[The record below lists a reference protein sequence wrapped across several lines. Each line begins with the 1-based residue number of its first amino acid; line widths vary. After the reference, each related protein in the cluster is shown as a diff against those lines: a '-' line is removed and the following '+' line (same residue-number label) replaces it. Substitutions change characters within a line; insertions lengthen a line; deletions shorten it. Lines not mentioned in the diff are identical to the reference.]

1 MTFSMVNAY
10 VAWGITWFIL
20 VIQLKIIRLFMVK
33 KMIGPSLLFRLYDEM
48 NPSRQKKTL
57 EISNYLGEL
66 T

>member
-10 VAWGITWFIL
+10 VAWDMTWFIL

-33 KMIGPSLLFRLYDEM
+33 KMIDPSLLFRLYDEM
-48 NPSRQKKTL
+48 TPSRQKQTL

>member
-10 VAWGITWFIL
+10 VAWDMTWFIL

-48 NPSRQKKTL
+48 TPSRQKETL

>member
-10 VAWGITWFIL
+10 VAWDMTWFIL

-33 KMIGPSLLFRLYDEM
+33 KMIDPSLLFRLYDEM
-48 NPSRQKKTL
+48 TPSRQKQTL
-57 EISNYLGEL
+57 EISNYLDEL

>member
-1 MTFSMVNAY
+1 MVNAY

-20 VIQLKIIRLFMVK
+20 VIQLKIIRLFMVN
-33 KMIGPSLLFRLYDEM
+33 KMIGPSLLFCLYDEM
-48 NPSRQKKTL
+48 NPSRQKETL